1 MSINPKQVVISILE
15 TNSKVLEVLGHA
27 LKPFEISL
35 QQFNVLRILRG
46 QKGVAANLST
56 VQERMVNRMSNTTRI
71 IDKLIDKEYVERS
84 ICKNNRRKIELFITE
99 EGLSLLKKVDPIV
112 DQSEAEILRSLKSME
127 QEELFTLLKKNQ
139 YLIKIST
146 FMKANRPKCGCGNTQ
161 NLEGYCDG
169 SHLNK

>member
-99 EGLSLLKKVDPIV
+99 EGLSLLKKVDLIV
-112 DQSEAEILRSLKSME
+112 DQAEAEILQSLKPME
-127 QEELFTLLKKNQ
+127 QEELFTLLKKIN
-139 YLIKIST
+139 I
-146 FMKANRPKCGCGNTQ
+146 
-161 NLEGYCDG
+161 
-169 SHLNK
+169 